1 MGQSAGIK
9 LPTFRKPNVMGN
21 GGTTE
26 LRQTDSK
33 LNQRDN
39 ELWADKRQILNN
51 KMEITY
57 RTDVTPDTEQIIDV
71 YNSSGINRPT
81 VDKERITKM
90 YSNSNLIVTA
100 WDNDK
105 LVGISRS
112 LTDFCYCCYLS
123 DLAVR
128 KDYQASGIGKK
139 LIELTKNEIGEQT
152 ALLLLSAPTA
162 MDYYPKVGFQKIDH
176 AFLIKRTK

>member
-1 MGQSAGIK
+1 MK
-9 LPTFRKPNVMGN
+9 
-21 GGTTE
+21 
-26 LRQTDSK
+26 
-33 LNQRDN
+33 
-39 ELWADKRQILNN
+39 
-51 KMEITY
+51 ITY
-57 RTDVTPDTEQIIDV
+57 RTDLTPDTDQIIEV
-71 YNSSGINRPT
+71 YNSAGLNRPT
-81 VDKERITKM
+81 ADKARISKM
-90 YSNSNLIVTA
+90 YAHSNLVITA
-100 WDNDK
+100 WDNEK

-128 KDYQASGIGKK
+128 KEYQASGIGKK

-162 MDYYPKVGFQKIDH
+162 MDYYPKVGFQQINH

>member
-1 MGQSAGIK
+1 
-9 LPTFRKPNVMGN
+9 
-21 GGTTE
+21 
-26 LRQTDSK
+26 
-33 LNQRDN
+33 
-39 ELWADKRQILNN
+39 
-51 KMEITY
+51 MEIIY
-57 RTDVTPDTEQIIDV
+57 RTYIRPDTDQIIDV

-81 VDKERITKM
+81 AENERIAKM
-90 YSNSNLIVTA
+90 YDNSNLIVTA

-128 KDYQASGIGKK
+128 KDYQISGIGKK

-162 MDYYPKVGFQKIDH
+162 MDYYPKVGFQKIDN